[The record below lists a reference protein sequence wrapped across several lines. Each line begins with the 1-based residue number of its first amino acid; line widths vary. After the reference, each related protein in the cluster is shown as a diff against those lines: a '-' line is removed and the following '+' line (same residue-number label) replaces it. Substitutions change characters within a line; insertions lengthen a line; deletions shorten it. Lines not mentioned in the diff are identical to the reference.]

1 MFAIFRGSVFER
13 PNPPILS
20 NYLKIKFGA
29 AEDFFQNQVLKA
41 IFFIEDEHGCR
52 SKEPDYHVSVRSR
65 RGERVRSLAQEG
77 AFENQNAVS
86 IHSAPP
92 I

>member
-1 MFAIFRGSVFER
+1 MFLGSVFER
-13 PNPPILS
+13 PPTPILS
-20 NYLKIKFGA
+20 NYLKINYGA
-29 AEDFFQNQVLKA
+29 AEDFFQNQVLEA
-41 IFFIEDEHGCR
+41 IFFIEDERGCR

-65 RGERVRSLAQEG
+65 RCERVCSLAQEG

-86 IHSAPP
+86 IHCASP